1 MAKLKVPGGITVEDF
16 MELRAILMRVLEE
29 MSSRLKVMRAQEV
42 DMPKEVHVRLNETG
56 KDYAYPIFVGWV
68 EDKKL
73 AEKRTSK
80 NHPDPG
86 LYRFGDDVL
95 SNVYADAFK
104 KADKPYPDYFQYRD
118 WETQM
123 DDKRPGEKATDPKS
137 GNLYQTCLGIVVDEG
152 KRYRVVG
159 TLVVGFPQK
168 PRTRLIQ
175 GVHNV
180 LRIWGRPPSLHENRR
195 QAPTFES
202 PLLTFLKRYELGGR
216 ILKLKASRQSKS
228 RA

>member
-29 MSSRLKVMRAQEV
+29 MSSRLKATRAQEAE
-42 DMPKEVHVRLNETG
+42 MPKEVHVRLNETG
-56 KDYAYPIFVGWV
+56 KNYPYPIFVGWV

-95 SNVYADAFK
+95 SNVYAEAFWS
-104 KADKPYPDYFQYRD
+104 ADQRNYFQDRN
-118 WETQM
+118 WEIQM

-137 GNLYQTCLGIVVDEG
+137 GNFYQTCLGIVVDEG